1 MLPSQPALLIPL
13 RCGAAQTGVC
23 VTYFSISLFL
33 HVRGAEEDD
42 GVLGSVLL
50 LSPLLVEGISV
61 TTGETHHKDAIHEQ
75 QFRTHRAQMARL
87 HLPSLAHLENS
98 GVILLEGIPPL
109 QERQMLT

>member
-1 MLPSQPALLIPL
+1 MGI
-13 RCGAAQTGVC
+13 C

-33 HVRGAEEDD
+33 HVRGAEEAE

-61 TTGETHHKDAIHEQ
+61 TTGETHNKGAIHQQQ
-75 QFRTHRAQMARL
+75 QFKTYRVQMARL
-87 HLPSLAHLENS
+87 YLPSLAHLENS

-109 QERQMLT
+109 QERQMWT